1 MSEIVRLRMGSRND
15 RIVQA
20 CKNKG
25 ITMGE
30 LAELLG
36 WYKGKLSRIVNLWVV
51 ATEDQKIQIAVI
63 LLEPIDYLFPE
74 TLDTAI
80 SEGVFRDREVKL
92 DEPQL
97 VSLTEARRQLVYDDA
112 EMLDGIDRDLLVE
125 KMPTILGAVLS
136 RREKTVLEYRF
147 GITDGMPHTL
157 AATGELLDVTRNRV
171 NQIEHK
177 AIRKLRHYPQEVK
190 ALMAWL

>member
-1 MSEIVRLRMGSRND
+1 MSEIVRLRVESQND

-36 WYKGKLSRIVNLWVV
+36 WYKGTLSRIVNLWVV
-51 ATEDQKIQIAVI
+51 ATDDQKMQIAVV

>member
-1 MSEIVRLRMGSRND
+1 
-15 RIVQA
+15 
-20 CKNKG
+20 
-25 ITMGE
+25 
-30 LAELLG
+30 
-36 WYKGKLSRIVNLWVV
+36 
-51 ATEDQKIQIAVI
+51 
-63 LLEPIDYLFPE
+63 
-74 TLDTAI
+74 
-80 SEGVFRDREVKL
+80 
-92 DEPQL
+92 
-97 VSLTEARRQLVYDDA
+97 
-112 EMLDGIDRDLLVE
+112 
-125 KMPTILGAVLS
+125 LGAVLS

>member
-1 MSEIVRLRMGSRND
+1 MSEIVRLRVESQND

-36 WYKGKLSRIVNLWVV
+36 WYKGTLSRIVNLWVV

-80 SEGVFRDREVKL
+80 SEGVFQYRYNKL
-92 DEPQL
+92 DKPQL
-97 VSLTEARRQLVYDDA
+97 ITMTEAWR
-112 EMLDGIDRDLLVE
+112 G
-125 KMPTILGAVLS
+125 
-136 RREKTVLEYRF
+136 
-147 GITDGMPHTL
+147 
-157 AATGELLDVTRNRV
+157 DV
-171 NQIEHK
+171 K
-177 AIRKLRHYPQEVK
+177 
-190 ALMAWL
+190 

>member
-1 MSEIVRLRMGSRND
+1 MSEIVRLRVESQND

-36 WYKGKLSRIVNLWVV
+36 WYKGTLSRIVNLWVV
-51 ATEDQKIQIAVI
+51 ATDDQKMQIAAI

-80 SEGVFRDREVKL
+80 SEGVFPHCAVKI
-92 DEPQL
+92 DELQIIAM
-97 VSLTEARRQLVYDDA
+97 TEARW
-112 EMLDGIDRDLLVE
+112 
-125 KMPTILGAVLS
+125 
-136 RREKTVLEYRF
+136 
-147 GITDGMPHTL
+147 HC
-157 AATGELLDVTRNRV
+157 
-171 NQIEHK
+171 
-177 AIRKLRHYPQEVK
+177 
-190 ALMAWL
+190 